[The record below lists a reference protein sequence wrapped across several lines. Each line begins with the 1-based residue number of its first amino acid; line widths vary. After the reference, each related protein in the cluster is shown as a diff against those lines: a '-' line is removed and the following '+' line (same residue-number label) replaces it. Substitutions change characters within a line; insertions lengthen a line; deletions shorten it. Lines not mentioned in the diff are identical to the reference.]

1 LNKGKIEI
9 TYLIHSS
16 ESSLN
21 DSDKELVLRSRELT
35 STAYAPYSSFHV
47 SAVARMENGT
57 LFHGTNQENA
67 SFPAGLCAERVLLAV
82 ISSVSPDDLIDT
94 MAITYSSNLV
104 KDDYPLA
111 PCGIC
116 RQSLIEYE
124 ARFNKKIR
132 LLLTG
137 RIGLIYEI
145 SSVSDILPFGFRPDN
160 LIG

>member
-1 LNKGKIEI
+1 MDKGKIEI
-9 TYLIHSS
+9 TYIIHSDD
-16 ESSLN
+16 SSLN
-21 DSDKELVLRSRELT
+21 NSDKELVVKSRETT
-35 STAYAPYSSFHV
+35 SEAYAPYSSFRV
-47 SAVARMENGT
+47 SAVARMENGA

-67 SFPAGLCAERVLLAV
+67 SFPAGICAERVLLAV
-82 ISSVSPDDLIDT
+82 VSSVCPNYLIET
-94 MAITYSSNLV
+94 IAISYASNLV

-124 ARFNKKIR
+124 ARYTKRVR

-137 RIGLIYEI
+137 RKGLIYEI
-145 SSVSDILPFGFRPDN
+145 NSVSDILPFGFRPDN

>member
-1 LNKGKIEI
+1 LDKGKIEI
-9 TYLIHSS
+9 TYTIHSDD
-16 ESSLN
+16 SSLN
-21 DSDKELVLRSRELT
+21 DSDKELVLKSRETT
-35 STAYAPYSSFHV
+35 SEAYAPYSSFHV
-47 SAVARMENGT
+47 SAVARMENGA

-67 SFPAGLCAERVLLAV
+67 SFPAGICAERVLLAV
-82 ISSVSPDDLIDT
+82 VSSMCSDYKIETIAISY
-94 MAITYSSNLV
+94 ASNLV

-124 ARFNKKIR
+124 ARYNKRVR

-137 RIGLIYEI
+137 RTGLIYEI
-145 SSVSDILPFGFRPDN
+145 NSVSDILPFGFRPDN

>member
-35 STAYAPYSSFHV
+35 STAYAPYSSFNV

-124 ARFNKKIR
+124 ARYNKKIR

-137 RIGLIYEI
+137 RTGLIYEI

>member
-1 LNKGKIEI
+1 LDKGKIEI
-9 TYLIHSS
+9 TYLIHSG

-21 DSDKELVLRSRELT
+21 DSDKELVIKSREMT
-35 STAYAPYSSFHV
+35 SSAYAPYSSFYV
-47 SAVARMENGT
+47 SAEARMENGA
-57 LFHGTNQENA
+57 LLHGTNQENA
-67 SFPAGLCAERVLLAV
+67 SFPAGICAERVLLAV
-82 ISSVSPDDLIDT
+82 ISSVCPDYQIET
-94 MAITYSSNLV
+94 IAISYTSNLV

-137 RIGLIYEI
+137 RTGLIYEI
-145 SSVSDILPFGFRPDN
+145 NSVSDILPFGFRPDN

>member
-1 LNKGKIEI
+1 MNKGKIEI

-47 SAVARMENGT
+47 SAAARMENGT

-82 ISSVSPDDLIDT
+82 ISSLSPDDLIDT

-124 ARFNKKIR
+124 SRFNKKIR

-137 RIGLIYEI
+137 RTGLIYEI

>member
-1 LNKGKIEI
+1 MDKGKIEI
-9 TYLIHSS
+9 TYLIHSDD
-16 ESSLN
+16 SSLN
-21 DSDKELVLRSRELT
+21 DPDKELVVKSRKMT
-35 STAYAPYSSFHV
+35 SEAYAPYSSFHV
-47 SAVARMENGT
+47 SAVARMDDGAF
-57 LFHGTNQENA
+57 FHGTNQENA
-67 SFPAGLCAERVLLAV
+67 SFPAGICAERVLLAV
-82 ISSVSPDDLIDT
+82 VSSFSSDNLIETIAISY
-94 MAITYSSNLV
+94 ASNLV

-137 RIGLIYEI
+137 RTGLIYEI

>member
-1 LNKGKIEI
+1 MNKGKIEI

-21 DSDKELVLRSRELT
+21 DSDKELVLRSREMT

-47 SAVARMENGT
+47 SAVARMENGA

-67 SFPAGLCAERVLLAV
+67 SFPAGICAERVLLAV
-82 ISSVSPDDLIDT
+82 ISSVSPDDLINT
-94 MAITYSSNLV
+94 MAISYSSNLV

-137 RIGLIYEI
+137 RTGMIYEI

>member
-1 LNKGKIEI
+1 MDKGKIEI
-9 TYLIHSS
+9 TYLIHSDD
-16 ESSLN
+16 SSLN
-21 DSDKELVLRSRELT
+21 DLDKELVLKSREKT
-35 STAYAPYSSFHV
+35 SEAYAPYSSFYV
-47 SAVARMENGT
+47 SAVARMENGA

-67 SFPAGLCAERVLLAV
+67 SFPAGICAERVLLAV
-82 ISSVSPDDLIDT
+82 VSSMCSDYLIETIAISY
-94 MAITYSSNLV
+94 ASNLV

-124 ARFNKKIR
+124 ARFNKKVR

-137 RIGLIYEI
+137 RTGLIYEI
-145 SSVSDILPFGFRPDN
+145 SSISDILPFGFRPDN